1 MSRYPIYPTKILLLP
16 HVRKFYR
23 SKVFLVY
30 IGTFISFYICQ
41 LILLLGRFSKGVS
54 SLQIWEIPSPIALL
68 FPVGQEASTKI
79 TNKAGYT
86 ATLVACGWAGAVLEE
101 VTRASGQKLYAQK
114 AQKCKKNKN
123 GTNRP
128 TNRPTDRHSRV

>member
-1 MSRYPIYPTKILLLP
+1 M
-16 HVRKFYR
+16 
-23 SKVFLVY
+23 FLGY

-86 ATLVACGWAGAVLEE
+86 ATLVACGWAGALLGK
-101 VTRASGQKLYAQK
+101 VTRASVQEPYAPK
-114 AQKCKKNKN
+114 AQNTEKVKR
-123 GTNRP
+123 GPTDRP
-128 TNRPTDRHSRV
+128 TN